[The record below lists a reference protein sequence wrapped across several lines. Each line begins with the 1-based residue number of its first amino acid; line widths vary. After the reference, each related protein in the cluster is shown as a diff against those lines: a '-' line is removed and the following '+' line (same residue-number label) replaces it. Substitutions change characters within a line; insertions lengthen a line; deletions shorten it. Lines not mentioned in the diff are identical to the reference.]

1 MQTTIDRRLEKI
13 RRRDMPTGE
22 FRSHM
27 RALGHE
33 LAHAVAW
40 NNPRGENTVVVP
52 ILRAGLGLL
61 DGALSVLQEAEVGFL
76 GVERKEDGP
85 LEHHVNYESLPDL
98 EGKLVVTLDPMLAT
112 GGSAL
117 AAVKRLKD
125 AGADS
130 IVLIS
135 ALAAPEGVQAIRDAD
150 EGIQMVVGKVDEGLD
165 SDYYIVPGLGDA
177 GDRLFGV
184 SGG

>member
-1 MQTTIDRRLEKI
+1 MQTVIDRRLEKI
-13 RRRDMPTGE
+13 RRQDMTMGD

-40 NNPRGENTVVVP
+40 NNLKGENVVVVP
-52 ILRAGLGLL
+52 IIRAGLGML
-61 DGALSVLQEAEVGFL
+61 DGALSVLPEAEVGFL
-76 GVERKEDGP
+76 GIERKEDGP
-85 LEHHVNYESLPDL
+85 LEHHVYYESLPDL
-98 EGKLVVTLDPMLAT
+98 AGKIVVILDPMLAT
-112 GGSAL
+112 GGSVL
-117 AAVKRLKD
+117 AAVKRLRD
-125 AGADS
+125 AGADN

-150 EGIQMVVGKVDEGLD
+150 EGIQMVVGKVDKGLD
-165 SDYYIVPGLGDA
+165 SDFYITPGLGDA

-184 SGG
+184 SS